1 MPPLNAQEDDP
12 SFKNADAGIIEKI
25 EVYGVH
31 RRLSSYGALK
41 DNIAKTEY
49 SLTSSLKMLLAF
61 EFLTSVQCAV
71 PSV

>member
-1 MPPLNAQEDDP
+1 MSPLNAQEDDP

-31 RRLSSYGALK
+31 RQLSSSGALK

-49 SLTSSLKMLLAF
+49 SLTSSFKIPKLP
-61 EFLTSVQCAV
+61 V
-71 PSV
+71 